1 MEAARRGYI
10 LLTVDH
16 EYSSSMEKDGL
27 KYLLDHN
34 VEAVIVCHPCR
45 IKNYAILHN
54 TDVRLIQIERLDL
67 SHAHRIKIDP
77 QRGFN
82 EAVEHLV
89 ALNHERICFVSGG
102 SQGSNNPQ
110 ATHNVETYRIQAFA
124 NAIVR
129 CGLDPRLCPVNSV
142 PYDRGRASSD
152 LQGYILGRRLLATPQ
167 RPSAIILG
175 ADVFAA
181 GLLQAARELELR
193 VPDELSVIGFDDSI
207 AKLLS
212 PPLST
217 IVQPQAEIARRAL
230 HAATGPDVSDT
241 DFVQEVVET
250 ELRIRKSTALAP

>member
-1 MEAARRGYI
+1 MADVAREAGVSPSTASRVVHKTGYVSEENRERVLDALKKTGYRPNLQARCLRAQRSYTIGLVVDSATNNIHFAHALRMEAARRGYI

-129 CGLDPRLCPVNSV
+129 CGLDPSTT
-142 PYDRGRASSD
+142 
-152 LQGYILGRRLLATPQ
+152 LA
-167 RPSAIILG
+167 
-175 ADVFAA
+175 
-181 GLLQAARELELR
+181 
-193 VPDELSVIGFDDSI
+193 
-207 AKLLS
+207 
-212 PPLST
+212 
-217 IVQPQAEIARRAL
+217 
-230 HAATGPDVSDT
+230 
-241 DFVQEVVET
+241 DF
-250 ELRIRKSTALAP
+250 